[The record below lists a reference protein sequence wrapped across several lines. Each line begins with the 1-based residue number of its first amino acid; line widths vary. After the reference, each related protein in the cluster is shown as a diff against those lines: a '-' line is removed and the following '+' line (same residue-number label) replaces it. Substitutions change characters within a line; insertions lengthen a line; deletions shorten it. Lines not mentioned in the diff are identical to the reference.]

1 MNWVNNDRG
10 KTMFP
15 GMNQRK
21 VQQMMKQMGIQQV
34 DIPATEVI
42 IRTEDKE
49 IIISNPSVAKV
60 NMMGQETFQISGQV
74 EERELFASSKS
85 TSPEISAEDIKT
97 VMDQAHV
104 SEEKAKQAIEEANGD
119 LAEAIMNLTS
129 QDSS

>member
-1 MNWVNNDRG
+1 
-10 KTMFP
+10 MFP